1 MKTIRLLPLVG
12 LLFLLLLGQGLAEA
26 QGPFTP
32 TFSVTVDEV
41 APDNPDIL
49 PADDDCPVGAAC
61 KLLSWI
67 ELPDGQPGWEWGSY
81 AIVPSPTVGFA
92 GDALVPDGAV
102 TGRSLLSVRIGPL
115 GRCPAEGRIISLDLT
130 WLDGTTDASTTTGSP
145 SDLCSF
151 SHWPSQL
158 NGMRDDFLAAH
169 PGAALYAR
177 RVGSNPLV
185 CANGLSFTQTDGS
198 VLDFEVWRDRTAAPT
213 NESCGPML
221 HKEVFLGLS
230 ADNPDTPADEG
241 GIPLRTCTAAGTQ
254 TVRWLADRRDT
265 PPGDFLALED
275 TGVCSSN
282 TPVGSN
288 VPVSLNGGTAALAG
302 IDVTFSSVASGGTTS
317 VVTTTAGPP
326 PPTGFKIVGLAQIP
340 LYFDI
345 NTGASYSG
353 DLTVC
358 VRYDESQVAGP
369 EANLKLMQRIDSG
382 FVNVTTSV
390 DTANDIICGTTTH
403 LSIFVVVEPLAAPVG
418 GIVEMHVDGSDSPA
432 SPADDSAGAGPP
444 YAAIAGGAAAAAFAI
459 AAAGGWY
466 ARRRWLR

>member
-1 MKTIRLLPLVG
+1 MKAIRLSIPLAA
-12 LLFLLLLGQGLAEA
+12 LLLLLLLGQGGPAEA

-32 TFSVTVDEV
+32 TFSFTVDEV

-81 AIVPSPTVGFA
+81 SIVPSPTVGFA

-198 VLDFEVWRDRTAAPT
+198 ILGFEVWRDPTAAPT
-213 NESCGPML
+213 TEWCGPAL

-254 TVRWLADRRDT
+254 TVRWLADRMDT

-317 VVTTTAGPP
+317 VVTTIAGPP
-326 PPTGFKIVGLAQIP
+326 PPTGFKIVGLAEIP

-345 NTGASYSG
+345 NTDASYSG

-358 VRYDESQVAGP
+358 VRYDETQVAGP

-390 DTANDIICGTTTH
+390 DTANDIICGRTTH
-403 LSIFVVVEPLAAPVG
+403 LSIFVVAEPIIISVGGMVELQRDTAAPAAQQA
-418 GIVEMHVDGSDSPA
+418 GSA
-432 SPADDSAGAGPP
+432 APP
-444 YAAIAGGAAAAAFAI
+444 YAALAGAAAAGALSLT
-459 AAAGGWY
+459 AAAWY
-466 ARRRWLR
+466 ARRRFSRG

>member
-1 MKTIRLLPLVG
+1 
-12 LLFLLLLGQGLAEA
+12 
-26 QGPFTP
+26 
-32 TFSVTVDEV
+32 
-41 APDNPDIL
+41 
-49 PADDDCPVGAAC
+49 
-61 KLLSWI
+61 
-67 ELPDGQPGWEWGSY
+67 
-81 AIVPSPTVGFA
+81 
-92 GDALVPDGAV
+92 
-102 TGRSLLSVRIGPL
+102 
-115 GRCPAEGRIISLDLT
+115 
-130 WLDGTTDASTTTGSP
+130 
-145 SDLCSF
+145 
-151 SHWPSQL
+151 
-158 NGMRDDFLAAH
+158 
-169 PGAALYAR
+169 
-177 RVGSNPLV
+177 
-185 CANGLSFTQTDGS
+185 
-198 VLDFEVWRDRTAAPT
+198 
-213 NESCGPML
+213 
-221 HKEVFLGLS
+221 
-230 ADNPDTPADEG
+230 
-241 GIPLRTCTAAGTQ
+241 
-254 TVRWLADRRDT
+254 VRWLADRRDT

>member
-1 MKTIRLLPLVG
+1 
-12 LLFLLLLGQGLAEA
+12 
-26 QGPFTP
+26 
-32 TFSVTVDEV
+32 
-41 APDNPDIL
+41 
-49 PADDDCPVGAAC
+49 VGAAC
-61 KLLSWI
+61 KLLATT
-67 ELPDGQPGWEWGSY
+67 ELPDGQPVWEWGSY
-81 AIVPSPTVGFA
+81 SIVPSPIIGFA

-198 VLDFEVWRDRTAAPT
+198 ILGFEVWGDPTAAPT

-275 TGVCSSN
+275 TGVCSPN
-282 TPVGSN
+282 TPAGNN
-288 VPVSLNGGTAALAG
+288 VPVPLNGGTAALAG
-302 IDVTFSSVASGGTTS
+302 IDVTFSEITGGGSTT
-317 VVTTTAGPP
+317 VITTTAGPP
-326 PPTGFKIVGLAQIP
+326 PPTGFKIVGLAEIP

-345 NTGASYSG
+345 NTDASYSG

-369 EANLKLMQRIDSG
+369 EGNLKLMQRIDSG

-390 DTANDIICGTTTH
+390 DTASNIICGTTAH
-403 LSIFVVVEPLAAPVG
+403 LSIFVVVEPLVPSVG
-418 GIVEMHVDGSDSPA
+418 GIVEMQVGGSGSAASSAAGSSGTSA
-432 SPADDSAGAGPP
+432 SPSYIAV
-444 YAAIAGGAAAAAFAI
+444 AALGAAALLALT
-459 AAAGGWY
+459 AGAWY
-466 ARRRWLR
+466 ARKRWSR